1 MSFIA
6 VAAIGVGAAI
16 GATAVAAGVAVA
28 TVITVAAVVGV
39 IGVGLT
45 VIGAV
50 THNKLLGQIGM
61 VMGMVGLGAAGG
73 AAGAGA
79 LGAGEVAAAE
89 VAPTVANAGVT
100 EASLS
105 ATPAAEG
112 AGGAVDFGAVAKGA
126 PVNYG
131 AVAGAGEGPGGAGLS
146 AQMVGEAKAPVAALS
161 SVASQAAPSAADLSG
176 ATPAENPYLVRASQ
190 PVSEGSFSNSGGGG
204 GGRYGLA
211 RMGAPSSTPV
221 PTLPTAPTGLG
232 VSNAATTTGVE
243 GTGSFDGLMK
253 FFNSNAG
260 GAVLAG
266 APGALM
272 QGVGGMLQGQGTAFA
287 AEKNYQMQQQQLA
300 LQRAQ
305 WERGNSAAAI
315 RFNH

>member
-1 MSFIA
+1 MSFVA

-105 ATPAAEG
+105 AAPAAEG
-112 AGGAVDFGAVAKGA
+112 AGGVVDFGAVAKGA

-131 AVAGAGEGPGGAGLS
+131 AVAGAGEGQGGAGLS
-146 AQMVGEAKAPVAALS
+146 AAMVGEAKAPAAALS

-176 ATPAENPYLVRASQ
+176 AAKVEPSGLGPLSKVPSPSNTPVNTTGN
-190 PVSEGSFSNSGGGG
+190 VSSFTPQGQGGSPMMVNN
-204 GGRYGLA
+204 
-211 RMGAPSSTPV
+211 PSSLT
-221 PTLPTAPTGLG
+221 
-232 VSNAATTTGVE
+232 ATTGADG

-272 QGVGGMLQGQGTAFA
+272 QGVGGMLQGQGAAFA

-305 WERGNSAAAI
+305 WERGNSSATI